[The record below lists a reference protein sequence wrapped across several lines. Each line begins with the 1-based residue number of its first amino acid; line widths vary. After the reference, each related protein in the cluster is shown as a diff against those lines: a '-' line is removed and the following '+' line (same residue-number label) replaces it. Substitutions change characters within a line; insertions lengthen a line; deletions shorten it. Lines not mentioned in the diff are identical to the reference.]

1 MTSVTAEH
9 HDRADDTAT
18 ARRRTLRGR
27 LSTRQR
33 LTLQVSAALLLLW
46 LAIGWFTVGAVE
58 DQIYASIDDELAAEI
73 PTVAGALELLTDD
86 ELRALTSQ
94 PGSAPATALI
104 VVGPDGT
111 DLLIP
116 SGSAARPD
124 PAPDLGS
131 DTVSSLRGRAGVPY
145 TVPAVDGDSRYR
157 VLTSPLD
164 DGRVVVR
171 AQLLDD
177 AEDVIED
184 LRAVIILACLAT
196 VLGAALLVWLISR
209 QALKP
214 LEDVIATADE
224 VGDAGDQSLSE
235 RVAVTST
242 APDVV
247 RLADALNVMLD
258 RIEESFDRRRRTE
271 DRLRQFVSDASH
283 ELRTPLAAVIGFGE
297 LYQQFAERE
306 GPERPSTPSRDEIV
320 GRMLTEA
327 GRMSELVD
335 ELLLLARTDEHQL
348 TQTAEVDLAALVA
361 DSVASVQTTTATHE
375 FVLSAE
381 PVRASCDPRA
391 IRSVVDNL
399 LVNVVA
405 HTPDGTTTEITV
417 RADGSDAV
425 LTVADDGPGL
435 TPAQAARAF
444 DRFWRGAPDRGRP
457 GGSGLG
463 LAIVDAV
470 ARAHGGTARIEDA
483 PQGGL
488 SVTVRIPIAPVGTAS
503 RFQVPEPTQ

>member
-1 MTSVTAEH
+1 
-9 HDRADDTAT
+9 
-18 ARRRTLRGR
+18 
-27 LSTRQR
+27 
-33 LTLQVSAALLLLW
+33 
-46 LAIGWFTVGAVE
+46 
-58 DQIYASIDDELAAEI
+58 
-73 PTVAGALELLTDD
+73 
-86 ELRALTSQ
+86 
-94 PGSAPATALI
+94 
-104 VVGPDGT
+104 
-111 DLLIP
+111 
-116 SGSAARPD
+116 
-124 PAPDLGS
+124 
-131 DTVSSLRGRAGVPY
+131 
-145 TVPAVDGDSRYR
+145 
-157 VLTSPLD
+157 
-164 DGRVVVR
+164 
-171 AQLLDD
+171 
-177 AEDVIED
+177 
-184 LRAVIILACLAT
+184 
-196 VLGAALLVWLISR
+196 
-209 QALKP
+209 
-214 LEDVIATADE
+214 
-224 VGDAGDQSLSE
+224 LSE

-297 LYQQFAERE
+297 LYQQYAERE

>member
-1 MTSVTAEH
+1 MRPSSSEVENDAEAP
-9 HDRADDTAT
+9 RA
-18 ARRRTLRGR
+18 RWRHLRGR

-33 LTLQVSAALLLLW
+33 LTYQVSAALLVLW
-46 LAIGWFTVGAVE
+46 LGIGWFTVAAVE
-58 DQIYASIDDELAAEI
+58 HQIYASIDDDLAAEI

-104 VVGPDGT
+104 VVGLDGI
-111 DLLIP
+111 DLLVP
-116 SGSAARPD
+116 SGSAEQPD
-124 PAPDLGS
+124 PPPDLGTDS
-131 DTVSSLRGRAGVPY
+131 VSTLRGRAGEPY
-145 TVPAVDGDSRYR
+145 TVPAVDGGSRYR
-157 VLTSPLD
+157 VLTSPLA

-177 AEDVIED
+177 AEQVVED
-184 LRAVIILACLAT
+184 LRAVIVLACLAT

-209 QALKP
+209 QTLKP

-224 VGDAGDQSLSE
+224 VGDHSLSE

-258 RIEESFDRRRRTE
+258 RIEESFERRRRTE

-297 LYQQFAERE
+297 LYQQYAEHD
-306 GPERPSTPSRDEIV
+306 GPAGGSTPSRDEIV

-361 DSVASVQTTTATHE
+361 DAIASVQTTTATHE

-381 PVRASCDPRA
+381 RVRASCDPRA

-417 RADGSDAV
+417 RSDGPDAV

-435 TPAQAARAF
+435 TPAQTARAF

-470 ARAHGGTARIEDA
+470 ARAHGGTARIEQA

-488 SVTVRIPIAPVGTAS
+488 SVTVRIPIEPVGAAP